1 MKPTRRKSTQLPQW
15 HLWIWIRD
23 QMRQRKWNKGSLHN
37 LRLIHIN
44 SKRHAERNEQP
55 SLVKNKQGMEVLMF
69 RGKNNFCK
77 VSPAY
82 PQWLTVTEHWAPARA
97 ADLPAWTAGMGP
109 HEACSFLVNAARAL
123 MRPCLIIGIISFLYE
138 SLMQFYRMEVRWEG
152 SSSWQLWILDFS
164 SSWLPPVPR
173 GTAIQLPEQ

>member
-1 MKPTRRKSTQLPQW
+1 MDLNKGPDETEKMQ
-15 HLWIWIRD
+15 
-23 QMRQRKWNKGSLHN
+23 QRKFAQPVARPHQLNKTCW
-37 LRLIHIN
+37 
-44 SKRHAERNEQP
+44 EEQTTP
-55 SLVKNKQGMEVLMF
+55 CVKNTQGMEVLMF

-82 PQWLTVTEHWAPARA
+82 PQWLTVTEHWAPAQA

-109 HEACSFLVNAARAL
+109 HEACSFLVHAARAL

-152 SSSWQLWILDFS
+152 SSSWQLNSGFL
-164 SSWLPPVPR
+164 L
-173 GTAIQLPEQ
+173 